1 MPQQRRNAIVAAI
14 ETEKSLLLSQQDDTM
29 ANAERAMHDV
39 LSCITICTD
48 FQ

>member
-1 MPQQRRNAIVAAI
+1 MPQQRNAIAAAI
-14 ETEKSLLLSQQDDTM
+14 ETEKPLLLSQDDTM
-29 ANAERAMHDV
+29 ANAERAMHAM